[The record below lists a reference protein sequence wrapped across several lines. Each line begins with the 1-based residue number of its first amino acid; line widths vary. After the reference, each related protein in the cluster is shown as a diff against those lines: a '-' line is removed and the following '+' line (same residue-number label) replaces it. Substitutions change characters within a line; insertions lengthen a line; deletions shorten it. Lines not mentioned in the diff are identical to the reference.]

1 MKYCME
7 ISSKLVAERGSL
19 EGMVVQLFYTEYTL
33 EFAIVTG

>member
-7 ISSKLVAERGSL
+7 ISSKLVAERDSL

-33 EFAIVTG
+33 EFAIATG